1 MNIKKDFLN
10 EELQCI
16 IHEKSCENEEMYLKV
31 IYVLE
36 EDGVKPVCSSH
47 IAKALNIA
55 LPSVVEMLAKMQ
67 KKGLI
72 KYDGRKGVFFK
83 PKGKQTAKKIVR
95 NLRLFEV
102 FFKNELKMKNGEK
115 FACKFEHAV
124 NPEVITALNKFL
136 KNPTKCPHGKIIP
149 K

>member
-1 MNIKKDFLN
+1 
-10 EELQCI
+10 
-16 IHEKSCENEEMYLKV
+16 
-31 IYVLE
+31 
-36 EDGVKPVCSSH
+36 
-47 IAKALNIA
+47 
-55 LPSVVEMLAKMQ
+55 
-67 KKGLI
+67 
-72 KYDGRKGVFFK
+72 
-83 PKGKQTAKKIVR
+83 
-95 NLRLFEV
+95 V